1 MIIHLNTYVDL
12 VESSLGTNDQ
22 VMILIFFL
30 LVPHSANVIW
40 EPTTCQEVF

>member
-1 MIIHLNTYVDL
+1 MIIHLNACVDL
-12 VESSLGTNDQ
+12 VESSTDNQ

-40 EPTTCQEVF
+40 EHATFQEVF